1 MALKLTPYML
11 KQAYD
16 LLSAT
21 EPFNRWNLP
30 DSDDVVF
37 RVLKA
42 RGTSAQLWTGAGKPC
57 IDVSTEHNGH
67 LNTVLSSLAHE
78 MVHLHEAR
86 CKIRSRGT
94 NHHGAAFRKWA
105 AQVCKAHGYDL
116 KLFY

>member
-1 MALKLTPYML
+1 MALKLTPYVL

-21 EPFNRWNLP
+21 EPFTSWNLP
-30 DSDDVVF
+30 DGDEVRFV
-37 RVLKA
+37 VLKT
-42 RGTSAQLWTGAGKPC
+42 RQYDAQLWTGAGKPV
-57 IDVSTEHNGH
+57 ISVSTERNGH
-67 LNTVLSSLAHE
+67 INTVLSSLAHG
-78 MVHLHEAR
+78 MIHLTEVR
-86 CKIRSRGT
+86 CKIRSRGA